1 MKHYKLYTH
10 QKHNHKL
17 SKVASHNV
25 SMHVKWHAQLHAG
38 IKPNSAKRAKQ
49 FGQTL
54 EVKGQNRP
62 KIISRT
68 FLSPRKGYLIIHK
81 PRLIS

>member
-10 QKHNHKL
+10 QKHDHEL

-38 IKPNSAKRAKQ
+38 IKPNSAKMTKRAKQ

-54 EVKGQNRP
+54 EGKGQNRP
-62 KIISRT
+62 KIVSRT
-68 FLSPRKGYLIIHK
+68 FLSP
-81 PRLIS
+81 